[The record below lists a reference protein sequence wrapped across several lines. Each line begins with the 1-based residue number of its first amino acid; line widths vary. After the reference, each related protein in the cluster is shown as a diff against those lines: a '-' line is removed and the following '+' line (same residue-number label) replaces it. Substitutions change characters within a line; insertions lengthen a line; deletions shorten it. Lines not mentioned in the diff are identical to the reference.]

1 MKNKVLIAAFS
12 LWSALFFAQH
22 KAYYIEIAGSEN
34 VPKIKSSGKNL
45 FLEHTDRSVTEVL
58 SKYEIYRFEKAF
70 PLAVT
75 PFLQRIYLLEVN
87 KSEVFEDLKRFS
99 RYFPLVEETRNPEV
113 LYTPNDYHYPIGSS
127 EPRKSLDLI
136 NITSAWDYTHGDP
149 NIKIGICDTAIR
161 LTHEDLAGKVTSLD
175 TYNYSDS
182 HGTAVASHAAANT
195 DNGKG
200 IPGTGFN
207 SSVLFKVMTINNV
220 NHLLTLS
227 KNGARVVNASWH
239 NGTCAPSIVEQSVID
254 EIHANGTVIIAAAG
268 NSSTCGGPFTHV
280 YPASY
285 NHVISVSTVGHED
298 VGFTYNN
305 IPLIWRDRVE
315 HNIGDPAT
323 INRVNDKV
331 DVFASG
337 FNVLG
342 ATAESDSSYGGAWG
356 TSLSAPQVSG
366 VVALLFAA
374 NNCLNPDEAESLLKL
389 GASDLDTIPENLPYA
404 GRMGAGRIDAG
415 KSTKLAW
422 QMNPAN
428 GGEMLVSGRDFNR
441 YSFELINSPQKV
453 RIKDQSFVQQSEITV
468 KAKDYILLD
477 TNVLLAPDTGKSNY
491 LYIGDNSCYTFA
503 PVANKASET
512 EKNNKLS
519 EVQIA
524 DNNLL
529 AVEVYPNP
537 SSGLIYFKNLEKIN
551 TGEKISVAVYDLSGR
566 LMINRPGISVL
577 AIVRNGFD
585 ISELKQGAY
594 LVELSSGKEKV
605 TKKVIKK

>member
-12 LWSALFFAQH
+12 LWSALSFAQN
-22 KAYYIEIAGSEN
+22 KAYYIEIANNDN
-34 VPKIKSSGKNL
+34 VPKIKSNGKNL
-45 FLEHTDRSVTEVL
+45 FLEHTDRSVTQVL
-58 SKYEIYRFEKAF
+58 SKYEIYKFEKAF

-87 KSEVFEDLKRFS
+87 KSEVFEDLKQFS
-99 RYFPLVEETRNPEV
+99 RYFPLIEETRKPEI

-127 EPRKSLDLI
+127 APRKSLDLI
-136 NITSAWDYTHGDP
+136 NITNAWDYTHGDP
-149 NIKIGICDTAIR
+149 NIKIGICDTPIR
-161 LTHEDLAGKVTSLD
+161 LTHEDLVGKVTSLD
-175 TYNYSDS
+175 TYTYPDS

-207 SSVLFKVMTINNV
+207 STVLYKMNNSVNG
-220 NHLLTLS
+220 LLELS
-227 KNGARVVNASWH
+227 KKGARVVNASWH
-239 NGTCAPSIVEQSVID
+239 NGYCAPSTIEQSVID
-254 EIHANGTVIIAAAG
+254 EIYANGTVVIAAAG
-268 NSSTCGGPFTHV
+268 NSSTCGGPFTYV

-305 IPLIWRDRVE
+305 IPMIWKDRVE

-331 DVFASG
+331 DVYASG
-337 FNVLG
+337 YNVLG
-342 ATAESDSSYGGAWG
+342 ATAESDTSYGGAWG
-356 TSLSAPQVSG
+356 TSLSAPQISG
-366 VVALLFAA
+366 VVALLFSA
-374 NNCLNPDEAESLLKL
+374 NNCLNADEVESILKL
-389 GASDLDTIPENLPYA
+389 GASDLDTIPENLPYV

-422 QMNPAN
+422 QMNPVN

-453 RIKDQSFVQQSEITV
+453 RIKDQSFVNQSEITI
-468 KAKDYILLD
+468 KAKDYILLEN
-477 TNVLLAPDTGKSNY
+477 NVVLAPDPGKSNY

-503 PVANKASET
+503 PVATKASET
-512 EKNNKLS
+512 ERNSKLS
-519 EVQIA
+519 DVQIA
-524 DNNLL
+524 ESNLL

-537 SSGLIYFKNLEKIN
+537 SSGLIYFKNLEKISA
-551 TGEKISVAVYDLSGR
+551 GEKISVAVYDLSGR
-566 LMINRPGISVL
+566 LVINKPNLSVL
-577 AIVRNGFD
+577 GIVRNGFD
-585 ISELKQGAY
+585 ISELKQGSY

-605 TKKVIKK
+605 NKKIIKK

>member
-1 MKNKVLIAAFS
+1 MKNKVLITAFS
-12 LWSALFFAQH
+12 LWSTLSFAQN
-22 KAYYIEIAGSEN
+22 KAYYIEIANSEN
-34 VPKIKSSGKNL
+34 VPKIKSNGKSL

-58 SKYEIYRFEKAF
+58 SKYEIYKFEKAF

-99 RYFPLVEETRNPEV
+99 RYFPLVEETRKPEI

-127 EPRKSLDLI
+127 APRKSLDLI
-136 NITSAWDYTHGDP
+136 NITNAWDYTHGDP
-149 NIKIGICDTAIR
+149 NIKIGICDTPIR
-161 LTHEDLAGKVTSLD
+161 LTHEDLVGKVTSLD
-175 TYNYSDS
+175 TYTYPDS

-207 SSVLFKVMTINNV
+207 STVLYKMNNSVNG
-220 NHLLTLS
+220 LLELS
-227 KNGARVVNASWH
+227 KKGARVVNASWH
-239 NGTCAPSIVEQSVID
+239 NGYCAPSTIEQSVID
-254 EIHANGTVIIAAAG
+254 EIYANGTVVIAAAG
-268 NSSTCGGPFTHV
+268 NSSTCGGPFTYV

-315 HNIGDPAT
+315 HNIGDPTT

-337 FNVLG
+337 YNVLG

-366 VVALLFAA
+366 VVALLFSA
-374 NNCLNPDEAESLLKL
+374 NNCLNADEVESLLKL

-404 GRMGAGRIDAG
+404 GKMGAGRIDAG
-415 KSTKLAW
+415 KSTKMAW
-422 QMNPAN
+422 HMNPAN
-428 GGEMLVSGRDFNR
+428 GGEMLISGRDFNR
-441 YSFELINSPQKV
+441 YSFELTNSPQKV
-453 RIKDQSFVQQSEITV
+453 RIKDQSFVQQSEITI
-468 KAKDYILLD
+468 KAKDYILLEN
-477 TNVLLAPDTGKSNY
+477 NVVLAPDTGKTNY

-503 PVANKASET
+503 PVAAKASET
-512 EKNNKLS
+512 ERSSKLS
-519 EVQIA
+519 DVQIVESS
-524 DNNLL
+524 LL
-529 AVEVYPNP
+529 TVEVYPNP
-537 SSGLIYFKNLEKIN
+537 SSGLIYFKNLEKTK

-566 LMINRPGISVL
+566 LVINKPNISVFG
-577 AIVRNGFD
+577 IVRNGFD
-585 ISELKQGAY
+585 ISELKQGSY
-594 LVELSSGKEKV
+594 LVELSSDKEKV
-605 TKKVIKK
+605 TKKIIKK

>member
-1 MKNKVLIAAFS
+1 MKNKVLITAFS
-12 LWSALFFAQH
+12 LWSTLSFAQN
-22 KAYYIEIAGSEN
+22 KAYYIEIANSEN
-34 VPKIKSSGKNL
+34 VPKIKSNGKSL

-58 SKYEIYRFEKAF
+58 SKYEIYKFEKAF

-99 RYFPLVEETRNPEV
+99 RYFPLVEETRKPEI

-127 EPRKSLDLI
+127 APRKSLDLI
-136 NITSAWDYTHGDP
+136 NITNAWDYTHGDP
-149 NIKIGICDTAIR
+149 NIKIGICDTPIR
-161 LTHEDLAGKVTSLD
+161 LTHEDLVGKVTSLD
-175 TYNYSDS
+175 TYTYPDS

-207 SSVLFKVMTINNV
+207 STVLYKMNNSVNG
-220 NHLLTLS
+220 LLELS
-227 KNGARVVNASWH
+227 KKGARVVNASWH
-239 NGTCAPSIVEQSVID
+239 NGYCAPSTIEQSVID
-254 EIHANGTVIIAAAG
+254 EIYANGTVVIAAAG
-268 NSSTCGGPFTHV
+268 NSSTCGGPFTYV

-315 HNIGDPAT
+315 HNIGDPTT

-337 FNVLG
+337 YNVLG

-366 VVALLFAA
+366 VVALLFSA
-374 NNCLNPDEAESLLKL
+374 NNCLNADEVESLLKL

-404 GRMGAGRIDAG
+404 GKMGAGRIDAG
-415 KSTKLAW
+415 KSTKMAW

-428 GGEMLVSGRDFNR
+428 GGEILVSGRDFNR

-453 RIKDQSFVQQSEITV
+453 RIKDQSFVQQSEITI
-468 KAKDYILLD
+468 KAKDYILLEN
-477 TNVLLAPDTGKSNY
+477 NVVLAPDTGKTNY

-503 PVANKASET
+503 PVAVKASET
-512 EKNNKLS
+512 ERSSKLS
-519 EVQIA
+519 DVQIVESS
-524 DNNLL
+524 LL

-537 SSGLIYFKNLEKIN
+537 SSGLIYFKNLEKIKM
-551 TGEKISVAVYDLSGR
+551 GEKISVAVYDLSGR
-566 LMINRPGISVL
+566 LVINKPNISVL
-577 AIVRNGFD
+577 GIVRNGFD
-585 ISELKQGAY
+585 ISELKQGSY
-594 LVELSSGKEKV
+594 LVELSSDKEKV
-605 TKKVIKK
+605 TKKIIKK